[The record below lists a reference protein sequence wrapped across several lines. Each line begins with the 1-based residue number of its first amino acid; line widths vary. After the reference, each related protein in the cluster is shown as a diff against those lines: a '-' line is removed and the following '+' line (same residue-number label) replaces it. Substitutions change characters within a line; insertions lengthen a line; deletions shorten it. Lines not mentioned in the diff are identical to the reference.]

1 MTSSHTQFIVDK
13 SKTTI
18 THQLAQYHLN
28 MLMDLNSKGLC
39 IDSPHIR
46 GKELEE
52 FTRKFNLLTTDEL
65 HTSLEISSKTFVSV
79 LNQCVQCVGC
89 RRLVERLFYQ
99 LSMSGHPTLDPLVL
113 KNSCVLSIAEEKMKT
128 PQALGTLL
136 YRHHEILNNLLE
148 SKLRNKTRC
157 VLHSLD
163 AFRSKPFSETWREV
177 WSSMKHNCREEL
189 AVVETKELR
198 EVLENYLK
206 KHKFCNGCRT
216 KIEKAYKILV
226 GETTPKEKGYVPA
239 LYANI
244 KKCHP
249 DKHIHIFTNKIDFL
263 DALIRRAEPEVN
275 GSYSKLRERHAKT
288 LEIAQEEVLT
298 CVGMIMY
305 ERLRR
310 VYVSLREEERA
321 CQVLAAVGVH
331 ALCQSFDMS
340 VEKKQGI
347 SNLELLYQEISRA
360 EKAKEHKREQK
371 KLKKKKKKNE
381 KKNSRVCGERKE
393 INAGEEEDQQGSEDE
408 DLHEHHGAKTS
419 AKSSITSTYDD
430 GDEALGNDEDEEE
443 EYEGEEE
450 TGKKRHVLAAG
461 QKSKE
466 LEEDA
471 GVECDHLEGNHE
483 DDDADDVSSEHHK
496 PHSATIQNPVQPN
509 TQQQKKKKQKQKQ
522 KLKTPQKKNSP
533 TNIGNGNNNSSGAN
547 INKNKEKSQKSELL
561 SSSSSGNH
569 QQVFVVKNNNSSD
582 RIAATTN
589 ATTTKCNDCHAPTS
603 ECPCESD
610 IKDSGYGSEPL
621 SHGNSRTSSVVS
633 SPEDTSEGSEV
644 SCSDGFCNHERT
656 TNNKNVVNDPH
667 KCHLSSSIDDNNC
680 DDQYNRDHYHDD
692 DNYHHKSFDY
702 SFGSDSCKFFP
713 EDHFN
718 TLSLQQMLDDFDG
731 DDEAEENC
739 YIPHEVVL
747 EYQCQREKVQ
757 QQRLQLRET
766 LRENF
771 ARLCMQQGRS
781 MTASP
786 FSMSINKL

>member
-1 MTSSHTQFIVDK
+1 MARLTYVYRTEDISYVNVGRR
-13 SKTTI
+13 
-18 THQLAQYHLN
+18 QLPVNAGDDNLM

-65 HTSLEISSKTFVSV
+65 QTSLEISSKTFVSV

-89 RRLVERLFYQ
+89 RRRVERLFYQ
-99 LSMSGHPTLDPLVL
+99 LTLSGHPTLDPLVL

-177 WSSMKHNCREEL
+177 WSSMKHNCRDEL
-189 AVVETKELR
+189 AVIETKELH

-226 GETTPKEKGYVPA
+226 GETTTKEKGYVAA

-249 DKHIHIFTNKIDFL
+249 DKHIHVFTNKIDFL

-331 ALCQSFDMS
+331 ALCRSFDMS

-360 EKAKEHKREQK
+360 EKAKEYKREQK
-371 KLKKKKKKNE
+371 KLKKKKKKSE
-381 KKNSRVCGERKE
+381 KKNSRVCDR
-393 INAGEEEDQQGSEDE
+393 NDAHAEEEHGSDDE
-408 DLHEHHGAKTS
+408 DLHEHHGTKARSTS
-419 AKSSITSTYDD
+419 STIDDDD
-430 GDEALGNDEDEEE
+430 GDEVVDIDDEEE
-443 EYEGEEE
+443 DDG
-450 TGKKRHVLAAG
+450 TLAAG
-461 QKSKE
+461 QKLKGME
-466 LEEDA
+466 LADEDA
-471 GVECDHLEGNHE
+471 GVECDHPEENHE
-483 DDDADDVSSEHHK
+483 DEDADDVSEHHK
-496 PHSATIQNPVQPN
+496 PHSVATSNQNSVQPN

-522 KLKTPQKKNSP
+522 KKKNAS
-533 TNIGNGNNNSSGAN
+533 TNNNSSSG
-547 INKNKEKSQKSELL
+547 NKKKEKTLKIE
-561 SSSSSGNH
+561 
-569 QQVFVVKNNNSSD
+569 
-582 RIAATTN
+582 ATTALGTQVGAKGTN
-589 ATTTKCNDCHAPTS
+589 TTDNNVSTVAITNTTKCNDCQSPTS
-603 ECPCESD
+603 DCPCESD

-644 SCSDGFCNHERT
+644 SCSDGFCNHESS
-656 TNNKNVVNDPH
+656 KDIGCGGIH
-667 KCHLSSSIDDNNC
+667 KCHSVDLDDEQQQKHHHRHHHHDNEVQHNH
-680 DDQYNRDHYHDD
+680 DHYHDD
-692 DNYHHKSFDY
+692 DNEFSFV
-702 SFGSDSCKFFP
+702 SDSCKFCQ
-713 EDHFN
+713 EDNLN
-718 TLSLQQMLDDFDG
+718 TLSLEQMLDDFDG

-739 YIPHEVVL
+739 YIPQEVVL

-781 MTASP
+781 VASSP
-786 FSMSINKL
+786 SFMSYK

>member
-1 MTSSHTQFIVDK
+1 MARLTYVYRTEDISYVNVGRR
-13 SKTTI
+13 
-18 THQLAQYHLN
+18 QLPVNAGDDNLM

-52 FTRKFNLLTTDEL
+52 FTRKFNLLTADEL
-65 HTSLEISSKTFVSV
+65 QTSLEISSKTFVSV

-89 RRLVERLFYQ
+89 RRRVERLFYQ
-99 LSMSGHPTLDPLVL
+99 LTLSGHPTLDPLVL

-177 WSSMKHNCREEL
+177 WSSMKHNCRDEL
-189 AVVETKELR
+189 AVIETKELH

-226 GETTPKEKGYVPA
+226 GETTTKEKGYVAA

-249 DKHIHIFTNKIDFL
+249 DKHIHVFTNKIDFL

-310 VYVSLREEERA
+310 VFVSLREEERA

-331 ALCQSFDMS
+331 ALCRSFDMS

-381 KKNSRVCGERKE
+381 KKNSRVCDRIES
-393 INAGEEEDQQGSEDE
+393 NTEEQHGSDDE
-408 DLHEHHGAKTS
+408 DLHEHHGVMAG
-419 AKSSITSTYDD
+419 SITSTIEYDD
-430 GDEALGNDEDEEE
+430 GDDALEVDDDDEEDEE
-443 EYEGEEE
+443 
-450 TGKKRHVLAAG
+450 TSSAG
-461 QKSKE
+461 QKAKE
-466 LEEDA
+466 GATVEEDA
-471 GVECDHLEGNHE
+471 GVECEENHE
-483 DDDADDVSSEHHK
+483 DEDANEVNEHHK
-496 PHSATIQNPVQPN
+496 PHSIMASNKNSLQPN

-522 KLKTPQKKNSP
+522 KKKNVTTT
-533 TNIGNGNNNSSGAN
+533 TNNNTTTTNKKKDKPSKMETSLLGNNLAGGKITNQSN
-547 INKNKEKSQKSELL
+547 N
-561 SSSSSGNH
+561 
-569 QQVFVVKNNNSSD
+569 VVSTVA
-582 RIAATTN
+582 ITN
-589 ATTTKCNDCHAPTS
+589 PMKCNDCQSPTS

-644 SCSDGFCNHERT
+644 SCSDGFCNHERS
-656 TNNKNVVNDPH
+656 KKIVGVSDDPH
-667 KCHLSSSIDDNNC
+667 KCHLDDEHHRHNHHHYHNNEL
-680 DDQYNRDHYHDD
+680 QHNHDHYHDD
-692 DNYHHKSFDY
+692 DFEFSFL
-702 SFGSDSCKFFP
+702 SDSCKFFQ
-713 EDHFN
+713 EDHLN

-739 YIPHEVVL
+739 YIPQEVVL

-757 QQRLQLRET
+757 QQRMQLRET

-781 MTASP
+781 VASSP
-786 FSMSINKL
+786 SSMLTK

>member
-1 MTSSHTQFIVDK
+1 MARLTYVYRTEDISYVNVGRR
-13 SKTTI
+13 
-18 THQLAQYHLN
+18 QLPVNAGDDNLM

-52 FTRKFNLLTTDEL
+52 FTRKFNLLTSDEL
-65 HTSLEISSKTFVSV
+65 RTSLEINSNTFVSV

-89 RRLVERLFYQ
+89 RRRVERLFYQ
-99 LSMSGHPTLDPLVL
+99 LTLSGHPTLDPLVL
-113 KNSCVLSIAEEKMKT
+113 KNSCVLSLTEEKMKT

-177 WSSMKHNCREEL
+177 WSSMKHNCRDEL
-189 AVVETKELR
+189 AVIETKELH

-226 GETTPKEKGYVPA
+226 GETTAKEKGYVAA

-249 DKHIHIFTNKIDFL
+249 DKHIHVFTNKIDFL

-331 ALCQSFDMS
+331 ALCRSFDMS

-381 KKNSRVCGERKE
+381 KKNSHRMCESNDDGNSECAE
-393 INAGEEEDQQGSEDE
+393 DDEHQGGSTEDEEFHEHDMNGNDEASDSEAIGLEEED
-408 DLHEHHGAKTS
+408 
-419 AKSSITSTYDD
+419 DD
-430 GDEALGNDEDEEE
+430 DVEEE
-443 EYEGEEE
+443 EEVESKAL
-450 TGKKRHVLAAG
+450 TAG
-461 QKSKE
+461 QKLKDI
-466 LEEDA
+466 EEDA
-471 GVECDHLEGNHE
+471 GVECDHLEEIHEEIAE
-483 DDDADDVSSEHHK
+483 DDEDVSKHHK
-496 PHSATIQNPVQPN
+496 PHTQPQTVQQQNN
-509 TQQQKKKKQKQKQ
+509 QQQKKKKQKQKQ
-522 KLKTPQKKNSP
+522 KLKTPQKKTNS
-533 TNIGNGNNNSSGAN
+533 TNNN
-547 INKNKEKSQKSELL
+547 NKKKEKLKSSLADIQEVSK
-561 SSSSSGNH
+561 SSIT
-569 QQVFVVKNNNSSD
+569 NNN
-582 RIAATTN
+582 
-589 ATTTKCNDCHAPTS
+589 TTTIVTPKCTDCHSSTS

-621 SHGNSRTSSVVS
+621 SHANSRTSSVVS
-633 SPEDTSEGSEV
+633 SPEDTTSEGSEI
-644 SCSDGFCNHERT
+644 SCSDGFCNHEHSGDRSLMPDLD
-656 TNNKNVVNDPH
+656 NVHHHSHHHRHHCHDND
-667 KCHLSSSIDDNNC
+667 
-680 DDQYNRDHYHDD
+680 Q
-692 DNYHHKSFDY
+692 NYHHDQSFELG
-702 SFGSDSCKFFP
+702 FGLESCNFFQQ
-713 EDHFN
+713 HQMN

-731 DDEAEENC
+731 DDEDEENC
-739 YIPHEVVL
+739 YIPQEVVL

-771 ARLCMQQGRS
+771 ARLCMEQRRLAVTTTS
-781 MTASP
+781 N
-786 FSMSINKL
+786 NKL